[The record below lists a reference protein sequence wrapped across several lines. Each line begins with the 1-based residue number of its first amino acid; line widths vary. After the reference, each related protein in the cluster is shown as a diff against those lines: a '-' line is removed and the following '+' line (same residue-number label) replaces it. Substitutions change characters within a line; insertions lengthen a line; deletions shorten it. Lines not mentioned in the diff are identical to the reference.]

1 MVCFKSQ
8 RGMNM
13 PGFNYG
19 GYGDGTGWSS
29 ESGGP
34 APGGGMHGNS
44 GGQRGDN
51 ANSSNS
57 VSQQI
62 SAIQND
68 QKLKQK
74 VVNMLIAARKM
85 NPEAKMI
92 LGSIAPSGVM
102 QVTIEGVTSTQAR
115 QLGLGGLVMGY
126 NASGVIGAVGEID
139 TGHRLNASGASTPR
153 SETSVESFVNG
164 QKPAGEWHA
173 VAKDSW
179 TGAGPVNVGLVN
191 NAIKSVR
198 IIKKGYVTGVLTP
211 EEVMNKAEYKAMRQA
226 FDSLPLAKQGEA
238 VRQIVAAWSLAY
250 QDFPVNLKKEMGR
263 VTERIVDAINLA
275 LILNQTESRLSESQ
289 KNVDVANQIISDTV
303 KAINDVN
310 KKIAEK
316 RNQQVSLTDLMNK
329 KQKEVEDLKKI
340 FKNHSYHRIRDAQ
353 REYDDARNKYALL
366 ASDINAL
373 QAQVS
378 GLTARKQQ
386 AEQNKAAAE
395 KAKADAAA
403 KAAAEKAAA
412 EAKAKAEAEK
422 ARKEAEEKAN
432 DEKAVLTKA
441 SEIIISVGDKAGEY
455 LGDKYKVLSRE
466 IADNIKNFQGKTIRS
481 YDEAMASVNKLMA
494 NPDLK
499 INAADRDAIVNA
511 WKAFDAEDMGN
522 KFAAL
527 GKTFKAADYV
537 MKANNVREK
546 SIEGY
551 QTGNWGPLMLEI
563 ESWVLSGI
571 ASAVALSFFSVAV
584 GSLFITA
591 GVSVTAVGLMGI
603 IFAGFIGALIDDDF
617 VDKLNN
623 EIIRPAY

>member
-139 TGHRLNASGASTPR
+139 TGHRLNASGASTPG

-412 EAKAKAEAEK
+412 EVKAKAEAEK

-527 GKTFKAADYV
+527 GKTFKAADYM

>member
-1 MVCFKSQ
+1 
-8 RGMNM
+8 
-13 PGFNYG
+13 
-19 GYGDGTGWSS
+19 
-29 ESGGP
+29 
-34 APGGGMHGNS
+34 
-44 GGQRGDN
+44 
-51 ANSSNS
+51 
-57 VSQQI
+57 
-62 SAIQND
+62 
-68 QKLKQK
+68 
-74 VVNMLIAARKM
+74 KM

-102 QVTIEGVTSTQAR
+102 QVTIEGITSTQAK

-139 TGHRLNASGASTPR
+139 TGHRLNASGASTPG

-198 IIKKGYVTGVLTP
+198 IIKKGYVTGVLLP

-250 QDFPVNLKKEMGR
+250 QDFPVNLKKDMGR
-263 VTERIVDAINLA
+263 VTERVVDAVNLA
-275 LILNQTESRLSESQ
+275 LILNQISSGMSASQ
-289 KNVDVANQIISDTV
+289 KDVDAANRIINETV

-310 KKIAEK
+310 LKIAEK
-316 RNQQVSLTDLMNK
+316 KKQQVPLLSLMK
-329 KQKEVEDLKKI
+329 QKQKEVEELKKV

-353 REYDDARNKYALL
+353 RAYDDARNKNDLL
-366 ASDINAL
+366 VSDINAL

-386 AEQNKAAAE
+386 AEKNKAAAE
-395 KAKADAAA
+395 KAKADAKA
-403 KAAAEKAAA
+403 KAEAEKAAA

-422 ARKEAEEKAN
+422 ARKESEAKAN
-432 DEKAVLTKA
+432 NEKAVLTKA
-441 SEIIISVGDKAGEY
+441 SEIIISVGDKVGEY
-455 LGDKYKVLSRE
+455 LGDKYKALSRE
-466 IADNIKNFQGKTIRS
+466 IAGNIKNFQGKTIRS

-499 INAADRDAIVNA
+499 INAADRDVIVNA

-551 QTGNWGPLMLEI
+551 QTGNWGPLMREV
-563 ESWVLSGI
+563 ESWVVSGI
-571 ASAVALSFFSVAV
+571 ASAVALAIFSATLGAYLLAV
-584 GSLFITA
+584 GASA
-591 GVSVTAVGLMGI
+591 AVVGI
-603 IFAGFIGALIDDDF
+603 IGIIIASFIGALIDDKFIDR
-617 VDKLNN
+617 LNN

>member
-102 QVTIEGVTSTQAR
+102 QVTIEGITSTQAK

-139 TGHRLNASGASTPR
+139 TGHRLNASGASTPG

-198 IIKKGYVTGVLTP
+198 IIKKGYVTGVLLP

-250 QDFPVNLKKEMGR
+250 QDFPVNLKKDMGR
-263 VTERIVDAINLA
+263 VTERVVDAVNLA
-275 LILNQTESRLSESQ
+275 LILNQISSGMLASQ
-289 KNVDVANQIISDTV
+289 KDVDAANRIINETV

-310 KKIAEK
+310 LKIAEK
-316 RNQQVSLTDLMNK
+316 KKQQVPLLSLMK
-329 KQKEVEDLKKI
+329 QKQKEVEELKKV

-353 REYDDARNKYALL
+353 RAYDDARNKNDLL
-366 ASDINAL
+366 VSDINAL

-386 AEQNKAAAE
+386 AEKNKAAAE
-395 KAKADAAA
+395 KAKAD
-403 KAAAEKAAA
+403 
-412 EAKAKAEAEK
+412 AKAKAEAEK
-422 ARKEAEEKAN
+422 ARKEAEAKEN
-432 DEKAVLTKA
+432 NEKAVLTKA
-441 SEIIISVGDKAGEY
+441 SEIIISVGDKVGEY
-455 LGDKYKVLSRE
+455 LGDKYKALSRE
-466 IADNIKNFQGKTIRS
+466 IAGNIKNFQGKTIRS

-499 INAADRDAIVNA
+499 INAADRDVIVNA

-551 QTGNWGPLMLEI
+551 QTGNWGPLMREV
-563 ESWVLSGI
+563 ESWVVSGI
-571 ASAVALSFFSVAV
+571 ASAVALAIFSATLGAYLLAV
-584 GSLFITA
+584 GASA
-591 GVSVTAVGLMGI
+591 AVVGI
-603 IFAGFIGALIDDDF
+603 IGIIIASFIGALIDDKFIDR
-617 VDKLNN
+617 LNN

>member
-139 TGHRLNASGASTPR
+139 TGHRLNASGASTPG

-353 REYDDARNKYALL
+353 REYNDARNKYALL

>member
-139 TGHRLNASGASTPR
+139 TGHRLNASGASTPG

-395 KAKADAAA
+395 KAKA
-403 KAAAEKAAA
+403 
-412 EAKAKAEAEK
+412 EAEK

-527 GKTFKAADYV
+527 GKTFKAADYM

>member
-1 MVCFKSQ
+1 
-8 RGMNM
+8 M

-102 QVTIEGVTSTQAR
+102 QVTIEGITSTQAK

-139 TGHRLNASGASTPR
+139 TGHRLNASGASTPG

-198 IIKKGYVTGVLTP
+198 IIKKGYVTGVLLP

-250 QDFPVNLKKEMGR
+250 QDFPVNLKKDMGR
-263 VTERIVDAINLA
+263 VTERVVDAVNLA
-275 LILNQTESRLSESQ
+275 LILNQISSGMSASQ
-289 KNVDVANQIISDTV
+289 KDVDAANRIINETV

-310 KKIAEK
+310 LKIAEK
-316 RNQQVSLTDLMNK
+316 KKQQVPLLSLMK
-329 KQKEVEDLKKI
+329 QKQKEVEELKKV

-353 REYDDARNKYALL
+353 RAYDDARNKNDLL
-366 ASDINAL
+366 VSDINAL

-386 AEQNKAAAE
+386 AEKNKAAAE
-395 KAKADAAA
+395 KAKADA
-403 KAAAEKAAA
+403 
-412 EAKAKAEAEK
+412 KAKSEAEK
-422 ARKEAEEKAN
+422 ARKEAEAKAN
-432 DEKAVLTKA
+432 NEKAVLTKA
-441 SEIIISVGDKAGEY
+441 SEIIISVGDKVGEY
-455 LGDKYKVLSRE
+455 LGDKYKALSRE
-466 IADNIKNFQGKTIRS
+466 IAGNIKNFQGKTIRS

-499 INAADRDAIVNA
+499 INAADRDVIVNA

-551 QTGNWGPLMLEI
+551 QTGNWGPLMREV
-563 ESWVLSGI
+563 ESWVVSGI
-571 ASAVALSFFSVAV
+571 ASAVALAIFSATLGAYLLAV
-584 GSLFITA
+584 GASA
-591 GVSVTAVGLMGI
+591 AVVGI
-603 IFAGFIGALIDDDF
+603 IGIIIASFIGALIDDKFIDR
-617 VDKLNN
+617 LNN

>member
-139 TGHRLNASGASTPR
+139 TGHRLNASGASTPG

-226 FDSLPLAKQGEA
+226 LDSLPLAKQGEA

-527 GKTFKAADYV
+527 GKTFKAADYM

>member
-102 QVTIEGVTSTQAR
+102 QVTIEGITSTQAK

-139 TGHRLNASGASTPR
+139 TGHRLNASGASTPG

-198 IIKKGYVTGVLTP
+198 IIKKGYVTGVLLP

-250 QDFPVNLKKEMGR
+250 QDFPVNLKKDMGR
-263 VTERIVDAINLA
+263 VTERVVDAVNLA
-275 LILNQTESRLSESQ
+275 LILNQISSGMSASQ
-289 KNVDVANQIISDTV
+289 KDVDAANRIINETV

-310 KKIAEK
+310 LKIAEK
-316 RNQQVSLTDLMNK
+316 KKQQVPLLSLMK
-329 KQKEVEDLKKI
+329 QKQKEVEELKKV

-353 REYDDARNKYALL
+353 RAYDDARNKNDLL
-366 ASDINAL
+366 VSDINAL

-386 AEQNKAAAE
+386 AEKNKAVAE
-395 KAKADAAA
+395 KAKADAKA
-403 KAAAEKAAA
+403 KAEAEKAAA

-422 ARKEAEEKAN
+422 ARKEAEAKAN
-432 DEKAVLTKA
+432 NEKAVLTKA
-441 SEIIISVGDKAGEY
+441 SEIIISVGDKVGEY
-455 LGDKYKVLSRE
+455 LGDKYKALSRE
-466 IADNIKNFQGKTIRS
+466 IAGNIKNFQGKTIRS

-499 INAADRDAIVNA
+499 INAADRDVIVNA

-551 QTGNWGPLMLEI
+551 QTGNWGPLMREV
-563 ESWVLSGI
+563 ESWVVSGI
-571 ASAVALSFFSVAV
+571 ASAVALAIFSATLGAYLLAV
-584 GSLFITA
+584 GASA
-591 GVSVTAVGLMGI
+591 AVVGI
-603 IFAGFIGALIDDDF
+603 IGIIIASFIGALIDDKFIDR
-617 VDKLNN
+617 LNN

>member
-29 ESGGP
+29 ESGAP

-139 TGHRLNASGASTPR
+139 TGHRLNASGASTPG

-527 GKTFKAADYV
+527 GKTFKAADYM

>member
-1 MVCFKSQ
+1 
-8 RGMNM
+8 M

-19 GYGDGTGWSS
+19 GHGDGTGWSS

-34 APGGGMHGNS
+34 APGGGMQGNG
-44 GGQRGDN
+44 GGQSGNN
-51 ANSSNS
+51 ASGSNS

-68 QKLKQK
+68 QKIKQK
-74 VVNMLIAARKM
+74 LTDMLLAARKM
-85 NPEAKMI
+85 NPAAKMI

-126 NASGVIGAVGEID
+126 NASGLIGAVGEID
-139 TGHRLNASGASTPR
+139 TGHRLNASGASTPG
-153 SETSVESFVNG
+153 SETSVDSFVNG

-179 TGAGPVNVGLVN
+179 TGAGPVNSGLVN

-263 VTERIVDAINLA
+263 VTERIVDDINLA

-289 KNVDVANQIISDTV
+289 KNVDVANQVISDTV

-316 RNQQVSLTDLMNK
+316 RNQQASLTDLMNK

-353 REYDDARNKYALL
+353 MEYDDARNKYNLL

-386 AEQNKAAAE
+386 AEQNKAVAE
-395 KAKADAAA
+395 KAKADAEA

-481 YDEAMASVNKLMA
+481 YDEAMASVNKLIA
-494 NPDLK
+494 NPNLK

-527 GKTFKAADYV
+527 GKTFKVADYV

-591 GVSVTAVGLMGI
+591 GMSVTAVGLMGI
-603 IFAGFIGALIDDDF
+603 IFAGFIGSLIDDDF

-623 EIIRPAY
+623 EIIRPAN

>member
-1 MVCFKSQ
+1 
-8 RGMNM
+8 M

-102 QVTIEGVTSTQAR
+102 QVTIEGVTSTQAK

-139 TGHRLNASGASTPR
+139 TGHRLNASGASTPG

-198 IIKKGYVTGVLTP
+198 IIKKGYVTGVLLP

-250 QDFPVNLKKEMGR
+250 QDFPVNLKKIWGELLNGWWMR
-263 VTERIVDAINLA
+263 
-275 LILNQTESRLSESQ
+275 LIWRSFSTRYHPECRPH
-289 KNVDVANQIISDTV
+289 
-303 KAINDVN
+303 
-310 KKIAEK
+310 
-316 RNQQVSLTDLMNK
+316 RRMLM
-329 KQKEVEDLKKI
+329 
-340 FKNHSYHRIRDAQ
+340 RRTG
-353 REYDDARNKYALL
+353 LL
-366 ASDINAL
+366 
-373 QAQVS
+373 
-378 GLTARKQQ
+378 
-386 AEQNKAAAE
+386 
-395 KAKADAAA
+395 
-403 KAAAEKAAA
+403 
-412 EAKAKAEAEK
+412 
-422 ARKEAEEKAN
+422 
-432 DEKAVLTKA
+432 
-441 SEIIISVGDKAGEY
+441 
-455 LGDKYKVLSRE
+455 
-466 IADNIKNFQGKTIRS
+466 
-481 YDEAMASVNKLMA
+481 M
-494 NPDLK
+494 
-499 INAADRDAIVNA
+499 
-511 WKAFDAEDMGN
+511 
-522 KFAAL
+522 
-527 GKTFKAADYV
+527 
-537 MKANNVREK
+537 
-546 SIEGY
+546 
-551 QTGNWGPLMLEI
+551 
-563 ESWVLSGI
+563 
-571 ASAVALSFFSVAV
+571 
-584 GSLFITA
+584 
-591 GVSVTAVGLMGI
+591 
-603 IFAGFIGALIDDDF
+603 
-617 VDKLNN
+617 
-623 EIIRPAY
+623 RP

>member
-1 MVCFKSQ
+1 
-8 RGMNM
+8 M

-139 TGHRLNASGASTPR
+139 TGHRLNASGASTPG

-353 REYDDARNKYALL
+353 REYDNARNKYALL

>member
-1 MVCFKSQ
+1 
-8 RGMNM
+8 M

-34 APGGGMHGNS
+34 APGGGMHGNR

-139 TGHRLNASGASTPR
+139 TGHRLNASGASTPG

-603 IFAGFIGALIDDDF
+603 IFASFIGALIDDDF

>member
-139 TGHRLNASGASTPR
+139 TGHRLNASGASTPG

-353 REYDDARNKYALL
+353 REYDNARNKYALL

>member
-1 MVCFKSQ
+1 
-8 RGMNM
+8 
-13 PGFNYG
+13 
-19 GYGDGTGWSS
+19 
-29 ESGGP
+29 
-34 APGGGMHGNS
+34 
-44 GGQRGDN
+44 
-51 ANSSNS
+51 
-57 VSQQI
+57 
-62 SAIQND
+62 
-68 QKLKQK
+68 
-74 VVNMLIAARKM
+74 
-85 NPEAKMI
+85 MI

-102 QVTIEGVTSTQAR
+102 QVTIEGITSTQAK

-139 TGHRLNASGASTPR
+139 TGHRLNASGASTPG

-198 IIKKGYVTGVLTP
+198 IIKKGYVTGVLLP

-250 QDFPVNLKKEMGR
+250 QDFPVNLKKDMGR
-263 VTERIVDAINLA
+263 VTERVVDAVNLA
-275 LILNQTESRLSESQ
+275 LILNQISSGMSASQ
-289 KNVDVANQIISDTV
+289 KDVDAANRIINETV

-310 KKIAEK
+310 LKIAEK
-316 RNQQVSLTDLMNK
+316 KKQQVPLLSLMK
-329 KQKEVEDLKKI
+329 QKQKEVEELKKV

-353 REYDDARNKYALL
+353 RAYDDARNKNDLL
-366 ASDINAL
+366 VSDINAL

-386 AEQNKAAAE
+386 AEKNKAAAE
-395 KAKADAAA
+395 KAKADAKA
-403 KAAAEKAAA
+403 KAEAEKAAA

-422 ARKEAEEKAN
+422 ARKESEAKAN
-432 DEKAVLTKA
+432 NEKAVLTKA
-441 SEIIISVGDKAGEY
+441 SEIIISVGDKVGEY
-455 LGDKYKVLSRE
+455 LGDKYKALSRE
-466 IADNIKNFQGKTIRS
+466 IAGNIKNFQGKTIRS

-499 INAADRDAIVNA
+499 INAADRDVIVNA

-551 QTGNWGPLMLEI
+551 QTGNWGPLMREV
-563 ESWVLSGI
+563 ESWVVSGI
-571 ASAVALSFFSVAV
+571 ASAVALAIFSATLGAYLLAV
-584 GSLFITA
+584 GASA
-591 GVSVTAVGLMGI
+591 AVVGI
-603 IFAGFIGALIDDDF
+603 IGIIIASFIGALIDDKFIDR
-617 VDKLNN
+617 LNN

>member
-85 NPEAKMI
+85 NPEAKMM

-139 TGHRLNASGASTPR
+139 TGHRLNASGASTPG

>member
-1 MVCFKSQ
+1 
-8 RGMNM
+8 
-13 PGFNYG
+13 
-19 GYGDGTGWSS
+19 
-29 ESGGP
+29 
-34 APGGGMHGNS
+34 
-44 GGQRGDN
+44 
-51 ANSSNS
+51 
-57 VSQQI
+57 
-62 SAIQND
+62 
-68 QKLKQK
+68 
-74 VVNMLIAARKM
+74 RKM

-139 TGHRLNASGASTPR
+139 TGHRLNASGASTPG

>member
-1 MVCFKSQ
+1 
-8 RGMNM
+8 
-13 PGFNYG
+13 
-19 GYGDGTGWSS
+19 
-29 ESGGP
+29 
-34 APGGGMHGNS
+34 
-44 GGQRGDN
+44 
-51 ANSSNS
+51 
-57 VSQQI
+57 
-62 SAIQND
+62 
-68 QKLKQK
+68 
-74 VVNMLIAARKM
+74 MLIAARKM

-102 QVTIEGVTSTQAR
+102 QVTIEGITSTQAK

-139 TGHRLNASGASTPR
+139 TGHRLNASGASTPG

-198 IIKKGYVTGVLTP
+198 IIKKGYVTGVLLP

-250 QDFPVNLKKEMGR
+250 QDFPVNLKKDMGR
-263 VTERIVDAINLA
+263 VTERVVDAVNLA
-275 LILNQTESRLSESQ
+275 LILNQISSGMSASQ
-289 KNVDVANQIISDTV
+289 KDVDAANRIINETV

-310 KKIAEK
+310 LKIAEK
-316 RNQQVSLTDLMNK
+316 KKQQVPLLSLMK
-329 KQKEVEDLKKI
+329 QKQKEVEELKKV

-353 REYDDARNKYALL
+353 RAYDDARNKNDLL
-366 ASDINAL
+366 VSDINAL

-386 AEQNKAAAE
+386 AEKNKAAAE
-395 KAKADAAA
+395 KAKADAKA
-403 KAAAEKAAA
+403 KAEAEKAAA

-422 ARKEAEEKAN
+422 ARKEAEAKAN
-432 DEKAVLTKA
+432 NEKAVLTKA
-441 SEIIISVGDKAGEY
+441 SEIIISVGDKVGEY
-455 LGDKYKVLSRE
+455 LGDKYKALSRE
-466 IADNIKNFQGKTIRS
+466 IAGNIKNFQGKTIRS

-499 INAADRDAIVNA
+499 INAADRDVIVNA

-551 QTGNWGPLMLEI
+551 QTGNWGPLMREV
-563 ESWVLSGI
+563 ESWVVSGI
-571 ASAVALSFFSVAV
+571 ASAVALAIFSATLGAYLLAV
-584 GSLFITA
+584 GASA
-591 GVSVTAVGLMGI
+591 AVVGI
-603 IFAGFIGALIDDDF
+603 IGIIIASFIGALIDDKFIDR
-617 VDKLNN
+617 LNN

>member
-1 MVCFKSQ
+1 
-8 RGMNM
+8 M

-139 TGHRLNASGASTPR
+139 TGHRLNASGASTPG

-412 EAKAKAEAEK
+412 EAKAKAEVEK

-571 ASAVALSFFSVAV
+571 ASAVALSFFSVTV

>member
-139 TGHRLNASGASTPR
+139 TGHRLNASGASTPG

-584 GSLFITA
+584 GSLFTTA

>member
-139 TGHRLNASGASTPR
+139 TGHRLNASGASTPG

>member
-1 MVCFKSQ
+1 
-8 RGMNM
+8 
-13 PGFNYG
+13 
-19 GYGDGTGWSS
+19 
-29 ESGGP
+29 
-34 APGGGMHGNS
+34 
-44 GGQRGDN
+44 
-51 ANSSNS
+51 
-57 VSQQI
+57 
-62 SAIQND
+62 
-68 QKLKQK
+68 
-74 VVNMLIAARKM
+74 NMLIAARKM

-139 TGHRLNASGASTPR
+139 TGHRLNASGASTPG

>member
-102 QVTIEGVTSTQAR
+102 QVTIEGITSTQAK

-139 TGHRLNASGASTPR
+139 TGHRLNASGASTPG

-198 IIKKGYVTGVLTP
+198 IIKKGYVTGVLLP

-250 QDFPVNLKKEMGR
+250 QDFPVNLKKDMGR
-263 VTERIVDAINLA
+263 VTERVVDAVNLA
-275 LILNQTESRLSESQ
+275 LILNQISSGMSASQ
-289 KNVDVANQIISDTV
+289 KDVDAANRIINETV

-310 KKIAEK
+310 LKIAEK
-316 RNQQVSLTDLMNK
+316 KKQQVPLLSLMK
-329 KQKEVEDLKKI
+329 QKQKEVEELKKV

-353 REYDDARNKYALL
+353 RAYDDARNKNDLL
-366 ASDINAL
+366 VSDINAL

-386 AEQNKAAAE
+386 AEKNKAAAE
-395 KAKADAAA
+395 KAKADA
-403 KAAAEKAAA
+403 
-412 EAKAKAEAEK
+412 KAKAEA
-422 ARKEAEEKAN
+422 KAN
-432 DEKAVLTKA
+432 NEKAVLTKA
-441 SEIIISVGDKAGEY
+441 SEIIISVGDKVGEY
-455 LGDKYKVLSRE
+455 LGDKYKALSRE
-466 IADNIKNFQGKTIRS
+466 IAGNIKNFQGKTIRS

-499 INAADRDAIVNA
+499 INAADRDVIVNA

-551 QTGNWGPLMLEI
+551 QTGNWGPLMREV
-563 ESWVLSGI
+563 ESWVVSGI
-571 ASAVALSFFSVAV
+571 ASAVALAIFSATLGAYLLAV
-584 GSLFITA
+584 GASA
-591 GVSVTAVGLMGI
+591 AVVGI
-603 IFAGFIGALIDDDF
+603 IGIIIASFIGALIDDKFIDR
-617 VDKLNN
+617 LNN

>member
-1 MVCFKSQ
+1 
-8 RGMNM
+8 M

-102 QVTIEGVTSTQAR
+102 QVTIEGITSTQAK

-139 TGHRLNASGASTPR
+139 TGHRLNASGASTPG

-198 IIKKGYVTGVLTP
+198 IIKKGYVTGVLLP

-250 QDFPVNLKKEMGR
+250 QDFPVNLKKDMGR
-263 VTERIVDAINLA
+263 VTERVVDAVNLA
-275 LILNQTESRLSESQ
+275 LILNQISSGMSASQ
-289 KNVDVANQIISDTV
+289 KDVDAANRIINETV

-310 KKIAEK
+310 LKIAEK
-316 RNQQVSLTDLMNK
+316 KKQQVPLLSLMK
-329 KQKEVEDLKKI
+329 QKQKEVEELKKV

-353 REYDDARNKYALL
+353 RAYDDARNKNDLL
-366 ASDINAL
+366 VSDINAL

-386 AEQNKAAAE
+386 AEKNKAAAE
-395 KAKADAAA
+395 KAKADA
-403 KAAAEKAAA
+403 
-412 EAKAKAEAEK
+412 KAKAEA
-422 ARKEAEEKAN
+422 KAN
-432 DEKAVLTKA
+432 NEKAVLTKA
-441 SEIIISVGDKAGEY
+441 SEIIISVGDKVGEY
-455 LGDKYKVLSRE
+455 LGDKYKALSRE
-466 IADNIKNFQGKTIRS
+466 IAGNIKNFQGKTIRS

-499 INAADRDAIVNA
+499 INAADRDVIVNA

-551 QTGNWGPLMLEI
+551 QTGNWGPLMREV
-563 ESWVLSGI
+563 ESWVVSGI
-571 ASAVALSFFSVAV
+571 ASAVALAIFSATLGAYLLAV
-584 GSLFITA
+584 GASA
-591 GVSVTAVGLMGI
+591 AVVGI
-603 IFAGFIGALIDDDF
+603 IGIIIASFIGALIDDKFIDR
-617 VDKLNN
+617 LNN

>member
-1 MVCFKSQ
+1 
-8 RGMNM
+8 M

-102 QVTIEGVTSTQAR
+102 QVTIEGVTSTQAK

-139 TGHRLNASGASTPR
+139 TGHRLNASGASTPG

-164 QKPAGEWHA
+164 KKPAGEWHA

-179 TGAGPVNVGLVN
+179 TGAGPVNAGLVN

-198 IIKKGYVTGVLTP
+198 IIKKGYVTGVLLP

-250 QDFPVNLKKEMGR
+250 QDFPVNLRKDMGR
-263 VTERIVDAINLA
+263 VTERVVDAVNLA
-275 LILNQTESRLSESQ
+275 LILNQISSRMSASQ
-289 KNVDVANQIISDTV
+289 KDVDAANRIINETV

-310 KKIAEK
+310 LKIAEK
-316 RNQQVSLTDLMNK
+316 K
-329 KQKEVEDLKKI
+329 KQQAPLLSLMKQKQKKVEELKKV

-353 REYDDARNKYALL
+353 RAYDDARNKNDLL
-366 ASDINAL
+366 VSDINAL

-386 AEQNKAAAE
+386 AEKNKAAAE
-395 KAKADAAA
+395 KAKADAKA
-403 KAAAEKAAA
+403 KAEAEKAAA
-412 EAKAKAEAEK
+412 EAKAEAEK
-422 ARKEAEEKAN
+422 ARKEAEAKAN

-441 SEIIISVGDKAGEY
+441 SEIIISVGDKVGEY
-455 LGDKYKVLSRE
+455 LGDKYKALSRE
-466 IADNIKNFQGKTIRS
+466 IAGNIKNFQGKTIRS

-499 INAADRDAIVNA
+499 INAADRDVIVNA

-537 MKANNVREK
+537 MKANNIREK

-551 QTGNWGPLMLEI
+551 QTGNWGPLMREV
-563 ESWVLSGI
+563 ESWVVSGI
-571 ASAVALSFFSVAV
+571 ASAVALAIFSATLGAYLLAV
-584 GSLFITA
+584 GASA
-591 GVSVTAVGLMGI
+591 AVVGI
-603 IFAGFIGALIDDDF
+603 IGIIIASFIGALIDDKFIDR
-617 VDKLNN
+617 LNN
-623 EIIRPAY
+623 EIIRPAH

>member
-1 MVCFKSQ
+1 
-8 RGMNM
+8 M

-102 QVTIEGVTSTQAR
+102 QVTIEGITSTQAK

-139 TGHRLNASGASTPR
+139 TGHRLNASGASTPG

-198 IIKKGYVTGVLTP
+198 IIKKGYVTGVLLP

-250 QDFPVNLKKEMGR
+250 QDFPVNLKKDMGR
-263 VTERIVDAINLA
+263 VTERVVDAVNLA
-275 LILNQTESRLSESQ
+275 LILNQISSGMSASQ
-289 KNVDVANQIISDTV
+289 KDVDAANRIINETV

-310 KKIAEK
+310 LKIAEK
-316 RNQQVSLTDLMNK
+316 KKQQIPLLSLMK
-329 KQKEVEDLKKI
+329 QKQKEVEELKKV

-353 REYDDARNKYALL
+353 RAYDDARNKNDLL
-366 ASDINAL
+366 VSDINAL

-386 AEQNKAAAE
+386 AEKNKAAAE
-395 KAKADAAA
+395 KAKAD
-403 KAAAEKAAA
+403 
-412 EAKAKAEAEK
+412 AKAKAEAEK
-422 ARKEAEEKAN
+422 ARKEAEAKAN
-432 DEKAVLTKA
+432 NEKAVLTKA
-441 SEIIISVGDKAGEY
+441 SEIIISVGDKVGEY
-455 LGDKYKVLSRE
+455 LGDKYKALSRE
-466 IADNIKNFQGKTIRS
+466 IAGNIKNFQGKTIRS

-499 INAADRDAIVNA
+499 INAADRDVIVNA

-551 QTGNWGPLMLEI
+551 QTGNWGPLMREV
-563 ESWVLSGI
+563 ESWVVSGI
-571 ASAVALSFFSVAV
+571 ASAVALAIFSATLGAYLLAV
-584 GSLFITA
+584 GASA
-591 GVSVTAVGLMGI
+591 AVVGI
-603 IFAGFIGALIDDDF
+603 IGIIIASFIGALIDDKFIDR
-617 VDKLNN
+617 LNN

>member
-1 MVCFKSQ
+1 
-8 RGMNM
+8 M

-102 QVTIEGVTSTQAR
+102 QVTIEGITSTQAK
-115 QLGLGGLVMGY
+115 QLGLGGLVIGY

-139 TGHRLNASGASTPR
+139 TGHRLNASGASTPG

-198 IIKKGYVTGVLTP
+198 IIKKGYVTGVLLP

-250 QDFPVNLKKEMGR
+250 QDFPVNLKKDMGR
-263 VTERIVDAINLA
+263 VTERVVDAVNLA
-275 LILNQTESRLSESQ
+275 LILNQISSGMSASQ
-289 KNVDVANQIISDTV
+289 KDVDAANRIINETV

-310 KKIAEK
+310 LKIAEK
-316 RNQQVSLTDLMNK
+316 KKQQVPLLSLMK
-329 KQKEVEDLKKI
+329 QKQKEVEELKKV

-353 REYDDARNKYALL
+353 RAYDDARNKNDLL
-366 ASDINAL
+366 VSDINAL

-386 AEQNKAAAE
+386 AEKNKAAAE
-395 KAKADAAA
+395 KAKAD
-403 KAAAEKAAA
+403 
-412 EAKAKAEAEK
+412 AKAKAEAEK
-422 ARKEAEEKAN
+422 ARKEAEAKEN
-432 DEKAVLTKA
+432 NEKAVLTKA
-441 SEIIISVGDKAGEY
+441 SEIIISVGDKVGEY
-455 LGDKYKVLSRE
+455 LGDKYKALSRE
-466 IADNIKNFQGKTIRS
+466 IAGNIKNFQGKTIRS

-499 INAADRDAIVNA
+499 INAADRDVIVNA

-551 QTGNWGPLMLEI
+551 QTGNWGPLMREV
-563 ESWVLSGI
+563 ESWVVSGI
-571 ASAVALSFFSVAV
+571 ASAVALAIFSATLGAYLLAV
-584 GSLFITA
+584 GASA
-591 GVSVTAVGLMGI
+591 AVVGI
-603 IFAGFIGALIDDDF
+603 IGIIIASFIGALIDDKFIDR
-617 VDKLNN
+617 LNN

>member
-1 MVCFKSQ
+1 
-8 RGMNM
+8 M

-102 QVTIEGVTSTQAR
+102 QVTIEGVTSTQAK

-139 TGHRLNASGASTPR
+139 TGHRLNASGASTPG

-164 QKPAGEWHA
+164 KKPAGEWHA
-173 VAKDSW
+173 VAKGSW
-179 TGAGPVNVGLVN
+179 TGAGPVNAGLVN

-198 IIKKGYVTGVLTP
+198 IIKKGYVTGVLLP

-250 QDFPVNLKKEMGR
+250 QDFPVNLRKDMGR
-263 VTERIVDAINLA
+263 VTERVVDAVNLA
-275 LILNQTESRLSESQ
+275 LILNQISSRMSASQ
-289 KNVDVANQIISDTV
+289 KDVDAANRIINETV

-310 KKIAEK
+310 LKIAEK
-316 RNQQVSLTDLMNK
+316 K
-329 KQKEVEDLKKI
+329 KQQAPLLSLMKQKQKKVEELKKV

-353 REYDDARNKYALL
+353 RAYDDARNKNDLL
-366 ASDINAL
+366 VSDINAL

-386 AEQNKAAAE
+386 AEKNKAAAE
-395 KAKADAAA
+395 KAKADAKA
-403 KAAAEKAAA
+403 KAEAEKAAA

-422 ARKEAEEKAN
+422 ARKEAEAKAN

-441 SEIIISVGDKAGEY
+441 SEIIISVGDKVGEY
-455 LGDKYKVLSRE
+455 LGDKYKALSRE
-466 IADNIKNFQGKTIRS
+466 IAGNIKNFQGKTIRS

-499 INAADRDAIVNA
+499 INAADRDVIVNA

-537 MKANNVREK
+537 MKANNIREK

-551 QTGNWGPLMLEI
+551 QTGNWGPLMREV
-563 ESWVLSGI
+563 ESWVVSGI
-571 ASAVALSFFSVAV
+571 ASAVALAIFSATLGAYLLAV
-584 GSLFITA
+584 GASA
-591 GVSVTAVGLMGI
+591 AVVGI
-603 IFAGFIGALIDDDF
+603 IGIIIASFIGALIDDKFIDR
-617 VDKLNN
+617 LNN
-623 EIIRPAY
+623 EIIRPAH

>member
-85 NPEAKMI
+85 NPEAKMS

-139 TGHRLNASGASTPR
+139 TGHRLNASGASTPG

-353 REYDDARNKYALL
+353 RDYDDARNKYALL

-378 GLTARKQQ
+378 GLTARKRQ

>member
-1 MVCFKSQ
+1 
-8 RGMNM
+8 M

-139 TGHRLNASGASTPR
+139 TGHRLNASGASTPG

-303 KAINDVN
+303 KAINDAN

-432 DEKAVLTKA
+432 DEKAILTKA

-603 IFAGFIGALIDDDF
+603 IFASFIGALIDDDF

>member
-1 MVCFKSQ
+1 
-8 RGMNM
+8 M

-74 VVNMLIAARKM
+74 VVNTLIAARKM

-139 TGHRLNASGASTPR
+139 TGHRLNASGASTPG

-527 GKTFKAADYV
+527 GKTFKAADYM

>member
-1 MVCFKSQ
+1 
-8 RGMNM
+8 M

-139 TGHRLNASGASTPR
+139 TGHRLNASGASTPG

-527 GKTFKAADYV
+527 GKTFKAADYM

-603 IFAGFIGALIDDDF
+603 IFAGFIGALIDDYF

>member
-139 TGHRLNASGASTPR
+139 TGHRLNASGASTPG

-527 GKTFKAADYV
+527 GKTFKAADYM

>member
-1 MVCFKSQ
+1 
-8 RGMNM
+8 M

-139 TGHRLNASGASTPR
+139 TGHRLNASGASTPG

-511 WKAFDAEDMGN
+511 WKAFGAEDMGN